1 MTSYLKLSRL
11 LEARTIRSP
20 VVVVVRCMA
29 KQPPTNTSKEPSK
42 KCVKTHCIIHPEPK
56 TVFMFMTM
64 IYCQVFPHPVS
75 AAHQFPGAGGGQEED
90 GEGRGDRHQ
99 VRVRLPVPVA
109 AGQQSTR

>member
-11 LEARTIRSP
+11 LEARTVRSP

-42 KCVKTHCIIHPEPK
+42 KCVKTHCIHPEPK